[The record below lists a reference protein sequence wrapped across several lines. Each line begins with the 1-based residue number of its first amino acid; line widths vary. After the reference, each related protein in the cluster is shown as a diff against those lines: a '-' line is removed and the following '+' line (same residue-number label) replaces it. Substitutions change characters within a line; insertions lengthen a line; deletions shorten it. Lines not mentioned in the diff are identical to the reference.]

1 MIIESGVIIFIG
13 LLFFFIKMPRRMA
26 LRLLGN
32 PLLLDNAAG
41 STTSVCRNWLT
52 HVNLDAFRG
61 PTREEVR
68 VTTAC

>member
-32 PLLLDNAAG
+32 PLLLDNAAA
-41 STTSVCRNWLT
+41 STTSVCRNWLMSISM
-52 HVNLDAFRG
+52 LFADPIAKRC
-61 PTREEVR
+61 E
-68 VTTAC
+68 